1 MPVELESHTS
11 PPADRPP
18 ARPIYRPPA
27 GGAACRN
34 GRARHA
40 RPRHRSPV
48 NGSAPTSLRI
58 QPRFVMPPSPRRVSL
73 IDIVYKLS
81 PSWIAHRIVEM
92 NLPLRLHHQGVT
104 HLVVDAEDH
113 PPARAAAP
121 HTHLTLPTSDL

>member
-11 PPADRPP
+11 PPADRPH

-58 QPRFVMPPSPRRVSL
+58 QPRFVMAPSPRRVSL
-73 IDIVYKLS
+73 NVIVYKLS
-81 PSWIAHRIVEM
+81 PSWIEHRIVEM
-92 NLPLRLHHQGVT
+92 NLPLRFHYLCVFFF
-104 HLVVDAEDH
+104 VVVVVVFF
-113 PPARAAAP
+113 
-121 HTHLTLPTSDL
+121 